1 MKNLDYD
8 KRLFLTIDI
17 LFFYIRFY
25 LKIEIEKVI
34 KRDRQLRKLNILEKA
49 KKK

>member
-8 KRLFLTIDI
+8 KRLFLIIDI
-17 LFFYIRFY
+17 FFYIRFH